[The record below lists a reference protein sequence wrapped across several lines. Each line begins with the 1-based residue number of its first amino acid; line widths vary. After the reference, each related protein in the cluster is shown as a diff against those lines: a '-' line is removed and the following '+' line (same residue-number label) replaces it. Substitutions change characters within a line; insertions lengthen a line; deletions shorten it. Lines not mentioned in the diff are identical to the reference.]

1 MISGFPEKREFDD
14 TSSVSSIRR
23 SRRSGRRLQVWIN
36 IVFRCNRSFLASSCT
51 QELQALFGCLKKWE
65 FDDTP
70 CGKQHPAYMDCV
82 HTAQRAAAEFK
93 EVAKKVSFVIVSM
106 FWHSS
111 LLWSSCFHFFAHRE
125 RLEKEG
131 NARSRRRIPLIA
143 QWKGFRHSSMQVI
156 FSTQNLGKTSLAR
169 PFLVNL
175 DSLQNVH
182 YKDILLLQ
190 MAAHTTFNVKRKLA
204 YA

>member
-93 EVAKKVSFVIVSM
+93 EAAKKVSFVIMSM
-106 FWHSS
+106 FWQSS
-111 LLWSSCFHFFAHRE
+111 LLWSSCFHFLLTGSAWRRKGMLDHDGAVQQADAA
-125 RLEKEG
+125 LPS
-131 NARSRRRIPLIA
+131 ARSSEAPLLPNGKASDTVLCRWFFLHEI
-143 QWKGFRHSSMQVI
+143 
-156 FSTQNLGKTSLAR
+156 LGRQA
-169 PFLVNL
+169 
-175 DSLQNVH
+175 
-182 YKDILLLQ
+182 
-190 MAAHTTFNVKRKLA
+190 
-204 YA
+204 